1 MGNTIFFSTKSR
13 KKILVGQQF
22 LVRSPATGR
31 DGIGPAFHGAMVP
44 TASFKSCDR
53 FTEFLAHSQIFAR
66 KPKQWNLELKLRPY
80 LGSMTHK
87 IS

>member
-31 DGIGPAFHGAMVP
+31 DGIGPAFHGAM
-44 TASFKSCDR
+44 T
-53 FTEFLAHSQIFAR
+53 FLLNFSRILR
-66 KPKQWNLELKLRPY
+66 YSLENQNS
-80 LGSMTHK
+80 GT
-87 IS
+87 